1 MSRVNSRRTRRMM
14 KNMGL
19 NMDEMPDINRVILQG
34 PKREI
39 IIEGASV
46 TSLNIQG
53 QKMFQ
58 IAGGKLVE
66 NTIEKKLQIPEE
78 DILLVSQQTGVS
90 MERARIVLEES
101 EGDLAKALDSFSHI
115 FEVWYGVNCQTK

>member
-39 IIEGASV
+39 IIEGAAV
-46 TSLNIQG
+46 TSLNVQG

-90 MERARIVLEES
+90 MARARIVLEES
-101 EGDLAKALDSFSHI
+101 EGDLAKAILMI
-115 FEVWYGVNCQTK
+115 TTG

>member
-101 EGDLAKALDSFSHI
+101 EGDLAKAILMI
-115 FEVWYGVNCQTK
+115 TTG

>member
-46 TSLNIQG
+46 TSLNIKG

-101 EGDLAKALDSFSHI
+101 EGDLAKAILMI
-115 FEVWYGVNCQTK
+115 TTG

>member
-39 IIEGASV
+39 IIDGAAV
-46 TSLNIQG
+46 TSLNVQG

-90 MERARIVLEES
+90 MARARIVLEES
-101 EGDLAKALDSFSHI
+101 EGDLAKAILMI
-115 FEVWYGVNCQTK
+115 TTG

>member
-39 IIEGASV
+39 IIEGAAV
-46 TSLNIQG
+46 TSLNVQG

-66 NTIEKKLQIPEE
+66 TTIEKKLQIPEE

-101 EGDLAKALDSFSHI
+101 EGDLAKAILMI
-115 FEVWYGVNCQTK
+115 TTG